1 MKKLQML
8 IPQNR
13 KVNTQV
19 DQQFQPFQIKIVSLW
34 MVEVV
39 NELLFSLSFLEVMKY
54 QESFESFSPQQKVTW
69 IHLFMGMLI
78 QNEWASSI
86 LMWDRAT
93 AQFKQIRWCIE
104 DLDEAT
110 LLNLEL
116 ITQWFIEILL
126 WVIIHFKKVKLALL
140 MNFTWS
146 QLLH

>member
-1 MKKLQML
+1 ML

-19 DQQFQPFQIKIVSLW
+19 DLQFQPFQIKIVSLW

-39 NELLFSLSFLEVMKY
+39 SELQFSLSFLEVMKY
-54 QESFESFSPQQKVTW
+54 QENFESFSHQPKVTW

-86 LMWDRAT
+86 LMWDRAI
-93 AQFKQIRWCIE
+93 AQFKQILWCIE
-104 DLDEAT
+104 DLDEVT